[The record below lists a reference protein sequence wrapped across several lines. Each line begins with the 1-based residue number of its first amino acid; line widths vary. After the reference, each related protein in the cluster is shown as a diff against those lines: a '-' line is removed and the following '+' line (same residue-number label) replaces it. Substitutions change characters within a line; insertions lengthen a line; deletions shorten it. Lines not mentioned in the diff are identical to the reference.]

1 MLGPMARQKVCGMR
15 AELPSGLYFD
25 VLLPLP
31 MTSKD
36 RRSAAAELRKMAD
49 VVEDRDE
56 DLIPLTPVLILD
68 VISDLVCEAD
78 DDEDN
83 D

>member
-1 MLGPMARQKVCGMR
+1 MR